1 MWGRWMST
9 LYLDHQYVSLKLEGE
24 TLVSWLQD
32 QRQRPIPLAL
42 LERVVCLSNVQ
53 IETNLL
59 GALAERGI
67 AFTVASPR
75 KPKRRAILL
84 GQGHNEAGLRLL
96 HYRLAQDAAWR
107 LQFSREL
114 LAAKFKAQLKV
125 IYAMQQQRPDQ
136 RKSLW
141 DAEQQV
147 QHSLAQLATAQDLE
161 RLLGLEG
168 SAARASFSALAAVL
182 PDALGFTG
190 RKRRPPPDPVNAAL
204 SLAFSLLHN
213 RAVQVLHTQGLEPLL
228 GFYHELSFGRESLAS
243 DVIEV
248 WRPTLEAWV
257 WMQFSQQQ
265 LRGLHFKTDA
275 NGCFL
280 DKAGRKIFFAEIE
293 ACLRPITRALRWQ
306 TRALIRAMR
315 AWEAQ
320 TGV

>member
-1 MWGRWMST
+1 MST

-24 TLVSWLQD
+24 TLVTWLQD

-53 IETNLL
+53 LETNLL

-67 AFTVASPR
+67 AFSVANPR
-75 KPKRRAILL
+75 KPKRRALLL
-84 GQGHNEAGLRLL
+84 GQGHNDASLRLL

-107 LQFSREL
+107 LQFSRAL
-114 LAAKFKAQLKV
+114 LVAKGKAQLKL
-125 IYAMQQQRPDQ
+125 IREMQQQRPDQ
-136 RKSLW
+136 RKVLLS
-141 DAEQQV
+141 AEQQI
-147 QHSLAQLATAQDLE
+147 QQSLNHLPSAQGLE
-161 RLLGLEG
+161 NLLGIEG
-168 SAARASFSALAAVL
+168 SAARASFTALAAVL
-182 PDALGFTG
+182 PESLQFNG

-204 SLAFSLLHN
+204 SLAFTMLHN
-213 RAVQVLHTQGLEPLL
+213 RAVQVLHTHGLEPLL

-248 WRPTLEAWV
+248 WRPTIEAWV
-257 WMQFSQQQ
+257 WTQFSQQG
-265 LRGLHFKTDA
+265 LREHHFKTDK

-280 DKAGRKIFFAEIE
+280 DKAGRQIFFAELE
-293 ACLRPITRALRWQ
+293 ACLRPLTRALRWQ

-320 TGV
+320 I

>member
-1 MWGRWMST
+1 MWGRRMST

-24 TLVSWLQD
+24 TLVTWLQD

-53 IETNLL
+53 LDSNLL

-67 AFTVASPR
+67 AFSVASPR
-75 KPKRRAILL
+75 KPKRRALLL
-84 GQGHNEAGLRLL
+84 GQGHNDASLRLL

-114 LAAKFKAQLKV
+114 LAAKFKAQLRTL
-125 IYAMQQQRPDQ
+125 ADMQQQRPDQ
-136 RKSLW
+136 RKTLLSAERQIQQALVSL
-141 DAEQQV
+141 
-147 QHSLAQLATAQDLE
+147 STAQGLE
-161 RLLGLEG
+161 NLLGIEG
-168 SAARASFSALAAVL
+168 AAARAGFVALAAVL
-182 PDALGFTG
+182 PESLGFKG

-204 SLAFSLLHN
+204 SLAFTLLHN

-257 WMQFSQQQ
+257 WTQFSQQQ
-265 LRGLHFKTDA
+265 LRAQHFKTDA

-280 DKAGRKIFFAEIE
+280 DKAGRQIFFAELE
-293 ACLRPITRALRWQ
+293 VCLRPLTRALRWQ

-315 AWEAQ
+315 AWEA
-320 TGV
+320 

>member
-1 MWGRWMST
+1 MST

-53 IETNLL
+53 IESNLL

-75 KPKRRAILL
+75 KPKRRAVLL
-84 GQGHNEAGLRLL
+84 GQGHNDARLRLL

-107 LQFSREL
+107 LQFSRDL

-125 IYAMQQQRPDQ
+125 LREIQEQRPDQ
-136 RKSLW
+136 RKALW
-141 DAEQQV
+141 AAEQQLE
-147 QHSLAQLATAQDLE
+147 HSLSQLPSAAGLE
-161 RLLGLEG
+161 NLLGLEG
-168 SAARASFSALAAVL
+168 SAARASFGALAAVL
-182 PDALGFTG
+182 PDSLNFQG

-204 SLAFSLLHN
+204 SLAFTLLHN

-248 WRPTLEAWV
+248 WRPTVEAWV
-257 WMQFSQQQ
+257 WQQFSQQQ
-265 LRGLHFKTDA
+265 LRAQHFKTDA

-280 DKAGRKIFFAEIE
+280 DKAGRKIFFTEIE
-293 ACLRPITRALRWQ
+293 GCLRPITRALRFQ
-306 TRALIRAMR
+306 TRSLIRAMQ
-315 AWEAQ
+315 AWEQAGL
-320 TGV
+320 TGGLDD

>member
-1 MWGRWMST
+1 MST
-9 LYLDHQYVSLKLEGE
+9 LYLDHQSVSLKLEGE

-67 AFTVASPR
+67 AFSVASPR
-75 KPKRRAILL
+75 KPKRRAVLL
-84 GQGHNEAGLRLL
+84 GQGHNDAGLRLL

-107 LQFSREL
+107 LQFSRDL
-114 LAAKFKAQLKV
+114 LTAKFKAQLKV
-125 IYAMQQQRPDQ
+125 LAEMQAQRPDQ
-136 RKSLW
+136 RKVLW
-141 DAEQQV
+141 NAEQQIE
-147 QHSLAQLATAQDLE
+147 QGLTRLPTAQGLE
-161 RLLGLEG
+161 TLLGLEG
-168 SAARASFSALAAVL
+168 SAARASFTALAAVL
-182 PDALGFTG
+182 PESLNFTG

-204 SLAFSLLHN
+204 SLAFTLLHH

-248 WRPTLEAWV
+248 WRPTVEAWV
-257 WMQFSQQQ
+257 WQQFSQQH
-265 LRGLHFKTDA
+265 LRAQHFKTDA
-275 NGCFL
+275 HGCFL

-293 ACLRPITRALRWQ
+293 TCLRPLTRALRWQ
-306 TRALIRAMR
+306 TRALIKAMR
-315 AWEAQ
+315 AWEQ
-320 TGV
+320 GGGHG